1 MADRSFSCAWVHRI
15 QNCQN
20 SKSQGTRYQGNLPN
34 ESSCWRIAVH
44 APNVECTV
52 ALIMS
57 WHVRL
62 CTRLSLLFRTASG
75 GKLGRGLGTRLPLVK
90 KKSTELCVC
99 VHELGSPSEV
109 IYTSFIH
116 LFLAQGVAP
125 THQVRVRVFVQL
137 AGGVAAVYR
146 VAQEQELE
154 VDTRGTRPTAETHW
168 LTMTMI
174 FRYICLSS
182 AFF

>member
-62 CTRLSLLFRTASG
+62 CTRLSLLFHTASG
-75 GKLGRGLGTRLPLVK
+75 GKLGKGLGTRLPLVK
-90 KKSTELCVC
+90 KKKHGAVC
-99 VHELGSPSEV
+99 MCSRTRVTIRSDLY
-109 IYTSFIH
+109 IFYTFI
-116 LFLAQGVAP
+116 FSS
-125 THQVRVRVFVQL
+125 R
-137 AGGVAAVYR
+137 
-146 VAQEQELE
+146 
-154 VDTRGTRPTAETHW
+154 RGTYASGSGLRPAG
-168 LTMTMI
+168 
-174 FRYICLSS
+174 RRGSS
-182 AFF
+182 RIQSGTGTGTGGGHSGHSANSGDSLADDDDDI